1 MRWGVLLV
9 TTAPRQSAMKL
20 TAFVVL
26 DATTTP
32 YNKHCLWKTSRD
44 NAVLATFVAAV
55 WDKNR
60 LEILAQ

>member
-1 MRWGVLLV
+1 M
-9 TTAPRQSAMKL
+9 TL
-20 TAFVVL
+20 TVFVVL
-26 DATTTP
+26 NATTTP
-32 YNKHCLWKTSRD
+32 YDTHCLWKTSRD

>member
-1 MRWGVLLV
+1 MELLV
-9 TTAPRQSAMKL
+9 TAAPRHSAMTL
-20 TAFVVL
+20 TAFIVL

-32 YNKHCLWKTSRD
+32 YDTHCLWTTSRD

>member
-1 MRWGVLLV
+1 M
-9 TTAPRQSAMKL
+9 TL
-20 TAFVVL
+20 TAFIVL

-32 YNKHCLWKTSRD
+32 YDTHCLWTTSRD